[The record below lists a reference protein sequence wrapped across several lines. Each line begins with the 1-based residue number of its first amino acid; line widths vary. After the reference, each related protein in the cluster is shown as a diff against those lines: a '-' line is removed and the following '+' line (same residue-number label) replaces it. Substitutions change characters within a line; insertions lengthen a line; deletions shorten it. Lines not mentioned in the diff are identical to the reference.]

1 MDLFKK
7 DKQTKKGFSL
17 IEVLISITILSISLI
32 SITQLIT
39 TTIQANQLNT
49 TRLQAYYL
57 AEQGIELTRH
67 VRDSNWLQNIGFNSP
82 GPQNTLWQ
90 SPNGS
95 TANITPNSKSIIIDI
110 QTSNIGSTQRNV
122 TLAEANQTNQNIYLN
137 TNPQNQ
143 LTYFSHT
150 PDTTSIPTQFR
161 RKIKITTD
169 FQDYKK
175 LENHLDL
182 DNFNLSENLI
192 LVESIVEYGNNYEKE
207 ITLKTILTDWKEG
220 PF

>member
-7 DKQTKKGFSL
+7 DKHTKKGFSL

-49 TRLQAYYL
+49 ARLQAYYL

-67 VRDSNWLQNIGFNSP
+67 VRDSNWLQNIGFDAS
-82 GPQNTLWQ
+82 GPQNSLWR
-90 SPNGS
+90 SPSGS
-95 TANITPNSKSIIIDI
+95 TANITPTTKSIIVDV
-110 QTSNIGSTQRNV
+110 QTNNIGSTQKNV
-122 TLAEANQTNQNIYLN
+122 TLAEANQANQRIFLN
-137 TNPQNQ
+137 RNQQNQ
-143 LTYFSHT
+143 VSYFTHFS
-150 PDTTSIPTQFR
+150 DTTSIPTQFR
-161 RKIKITTD
+161 RVINITTD
-169 FQDYKK
+169 FQDFQK

-182 DNFNLSENLI
+182 EDLDLSENLI
-192 LVESIVEYGNNYEKE
+192 LVESLVQYGDNYDKE
-207 ITLKTILTDWKEG
+207 ISLKTILTDWKEG

>member
-1 MDLFKK
+1 MDQFKK
-7 DKQTKKGFSL
+7 SKTIKKGFSL

-49 TRLQAYYL
+49 ARLQAYYL

-67 VRDSNWLQNIGFNSP
+67 VRDSNWLQNIGFNSA
-82 GPQNTLWQ
+82 GAQNTLWQ

-95 TANITPNSKSIIIDI
+95 TANITPNTKSIIIDI
-110 QTSNIGSTQRNV
+110 QTTSIGNTQRNV
-122 TLAEANQTNQNIYLN
+122 TLAEANQSNQEIYLN

-143 LTYFSHT
+143 VTYFSHYQ
-150 PDTTSIPTQFR
+150 DTTSIPTQFR
-161 RKIKITTD
+161 RKINITTD
-169 FQDYKK
+169 FQDFQK
-175 LENHLDL
+175 LEQHLDL
-182 DNFNLSENLI
+182 NDFNLSENLI
-192 LVESIVEYGNNYEKE
+192 LVESVVQYGNNYDKE
-207 ITLKTILTDWKEG
+207 ITLTTILTDWKEG